1 MFHDLQ
7 MMVYEDGGEL
17 IPMFN
22 NFLDAASS
30 TVRGFVP
37 IPTFSLG
44 GCEQRSAYGSTCSH
58 GIRDAR
64 ELRIYDAALRL
75 GVAGDH

>member
-30 TVRGFVP
+30 TVRAFVP
-37 IPTFSLG
+37 ISTFSLG
-44 GCEQRSAYGSTCSH
+44 AASSGARMARRVAMAFATRENCEYMT
-58 GIRDAR
+58 
-64 ELRIYDAALRL
+64 LRL
-75 GVAGDH
+75 S